1 MFYFIRFSISLF
13 YNINWDYTVSI
24 TKGSLYIVATP
35 IGNMGDITE
44 RALKTLATV
53 DIIAVEDTRRS
64 GQLLRNFEI
73 STQMVAVHEHNER
86 QICDSLLER
95 IEKGENIAL
104 ISDAGTPLLSD
115 PGYFLVNQAKMKGI
129 SVVPIPGVSAVITAL
144 SVAGLP
150 TDRFIFEGFL
160 PAKSAARQKKL
171 NENKNDVRTLIFYE
185 APHRIVEMLK
195 DCQLVF
201 GGQRKVV
208 LARELTKTFETVHG
222 GILDEL
228 IPWVE
233 ADENQRKGEF
243 VVLVQG
249 AKVREDTGVDP
260 ESERILLILLKDL
273 PVKQAAALA
282 ANITGLKK
290 NALYQFALEL
300 KEK

>member
-1 MFYFIRFSISLF
+1 MSFK
-13 YNINWDYTVSI
+13 
-24 TKGSLYIVATP
+24 KGSLYIVATP
-35 IGNMGDITE
+35 IGNMGDMTE
-44 RALKTLATV
+44 RAQQTLGDV
-53 DIIAVEDTRRS
+53 DVIAVEDTRRS
-64 GQLLRNFEI
+64 GQLLRHFEI
-73 STQMVAVHEHNER
+73 STPMIAVHEHNER
-86 QICDSLLER
+86 QICDSLLSR

-115 PGYFLVNQAKMKGI
+115 PGYFLVNQAREREL

-160 PAKSAARQKKL
+160 PAKSTARQQKL
-171 NENKNDVRTLIFYE
+171 EKLKEDMRTVIFYE

-195 DCQLVF
+195 DCQTVF
-201 GGQRKVV
+201 GGMRKVV
-208 LARELTKTFETVHG
+208 IARELTKTFETVHG
-222 GILDEL
+222 DTLEKL

-233 ADENQRKGEF
+233 ADENQKKGEF
-243 VVLVQG
+243 VVLLHG
-249 AKVREDTGVDP
+249 AAAREETDLDA

-282 ANITGLKK
+282 ASITGLKK
-290 NALYQFALEL
+290 NALYQFALKL

>member
-1 MFYFIRFSISLF
+1 MSFI
-13 YNINWDYTVSI
+13 
-24 TKGSLYIVATP
+24 KGSLFIVATP

-44 RALKTLATV
+44 RALKTLENV
-53 DIIAVEDTRRS
+53 DVIAVEDTRRS
-64 GQLLRNFEI
+64 GQLLHHFEI
-73 STQMVAVHEHNER
+73 STPMIAVHEHNER
-86 QICDSLLER
+86 QICDSLLDR

-115 PGYFLVNQAKMKGI
+115 PGYFLVSQARDREVH
-129 SVVPIPGVSAVITAL
+129 VVPIPGVSAVITAL

-160 PAKSAARQKKL
+160 PAKSSARQQKL
-171 NENKNDVRTLIFYE
+171 EKLKEDTRTVIFYE
-185 APHRIVEMLK
+185 APHRIIEMLK
-195 DCQLVF
+195 DCQLIF
-201 GGQRKVV
+201 GSQRKVV

-222 GILDEL
+222 DTLEEL

-233 ADENQRKGEF
+233 ADNNQKKGEF
-243 VVLVQG
+243 VVLVHG
-249 AKVREDTGVDP
+249 AVAREDTGIDA

-273 PVKQAAALA
+273 PVKQAASLA

-290 NALYQFALEL
+290 NAFYQFALKL

>member
-1 MFYFIRFSISLF
+1 MSFK
-13 YNINWDYTVSI
+13 
-24 TKGSLYIVATP
+24 KGSLYIVATP
-35 IGNMGDITE
+35 IGNMGDMTE
-44 RALKTLATV
+44 RAQKILSDV
-53 DIIAVEDTRRS
+53 DVIAVEDTRRS
-64 GQLLRNFEI
+64 GQLLRHFDI
-73 STQMVAVHEHNER
+73 STPMISVHEHNER

-95 IEKGENIAL
+95 IEKGESIAL

-115 PGYFLVNQAKMKGI
+115 PGYFLVNQARKRDI

-150 TDRFIFEGFL
+150 TDRFVFEGFL
-160 PAKSAARQKKL
+160 PAKSAARQQKL
-171 NENKNDVRTLIFYE
+171 EKLKDDARTVIFYE
-185 APHRIVEMLK
+185 APHRIIEMLK
-195 DCQLVF
+195 DCQQVF

-222 GILDEL
+222 DNLDTL

-249 AKVREDTGVDP
+249 AQMREDTGIDA

-300 KEK
+300 KDK

>member
-1 MFYFIRFSISLF
+1 MSFK
-13 YNINWDYTVSI
+13 
-24 TKGSLYIVATP
+24 KGSLYIVATP
-35 IGNMGDITE
+35 IGNMGDMTE
-44 RALKTLATV
+44 RAQKTLTEV
-53 DIIAVEDTRRS
+53 DVIAVEDTRRS
-64 GQLLRNFEI
+64 GQLLRNFDI
-73 STQMVAVHEHNER
+73 STPMTAVHEHNER
-86 QICDSLLER
+86 QICASLLER
-95 IEKGENIAL
+95 IEKGESIAL

-115 PGYFLVNQAKMKGI
+115 PGYFLVNQAREKNI

-150 TDRFIFEGFL
+150 TDRFVFEGFL
-160 PAKSAARQKKL
+160 PAKTTARQQKL
-171 NENKNDVRTLIFYE
+171 ENLKDDVRTVIFYE

-195 DCQLVF
+195 DCQSVF

-222 GILDEL
+222 DVLDEL

-249 AKVREDTGVDP
+249 AEAREDSGIDA
-260 ESERILLILLKDL
+260 EAERILLILLKDL
-273 PVKQAAALA
+273 AVKQAAALA

-290 NALYQFALEL
+290 NALYQRALEL
-300 KEK
+300 KDK

>member
-1 MFYFIRFSISLF
+1 MSF
-13 YNINWDYTVSI
+13 N
-24 TKGSLYIVATP
+24 KGSLYIVATP
-35 IGNMGDITE
+35 IGNMGDMTE
-44 RALKTLATV
+44 RAQKTLSEV
-53 DIIAVEDTRRS
+53 DVIAVEDTRRS
-64 GQLLRNFEI
+64 GQLLRNFNI
-73 STQMVAVHEHNER
+73 STPMIAVHEHNER
-86 QICDSLLER
+86 QICSSLLER
-95 IEKGENIAL
+95 IENGESIAL

-115 PGYFLVNQAKMKGI
+115 PGYFLVNQARERNLPVI
-129 SVVPIPGVSAVITAL
+129 PIPGVSAVITAL

-150 TDRFIFEGFL
+150 TDRFVFEGFL
-160 PAKSAARQKKL
+160 PAKSTARQQKL
-171 NENKNDVRTLIFYE
+171 EKLKADSRTIIFYE

-195 DCQLVF
+195 DCQQVF

-222 GILDEL
+222 DVLDAL
-228 IPWVE
+228 VPWVE

-249 AKVREDTGVDP
+249 AAAREEAGIDA

-282 ANITGLKK
+282 ASITGLKK

-300 KEK
+300 KDK

>member
-1 MFYFIRFSISLF
+1 MSFK
-13 YNINWDYTVSI
+13 
-24 TKGSLYIVATP
+24 KGSLYIVATP
-35 IGNMGDITE
+35 IGNMGDMTE
-44 RALKTLATV
+44 RAQNILKDV
-53 DIIAVEDTRRS
+53 DVIAVEDTRRS

-73 STQMVAVHEHNER
+73 STPMIAVHEHNER

-95 IEKGENIAL
+95 ISKGESIAL

-115 PGYFLVNQAKMKGI
+115 PGYFLVNQARARDI

-150 TDRFIFEGFL
+150 TDRFVFEGFL
-160 PAKSAARQKKL
+160 PAKSAARQQRLEKL
-171 NENKNDVRTLIFYE
+171 KDDTRTVIFYE
-185 APHRIVEMLK
+185 APHRIVDMLK
-195 DCQLVF
+195 DCQLVY

-222 GILDEL
+222 DELDEL

-243 VVLVQG
+243 VVLMQG
-249 AKVREDTGVDP
+249 AETREDKGIDA

-282 ANITGLKK
+282 ASITGFKK

-300 KEK
+300 KK

>member
-1 MFYFIRFSISLF
+1 
-13 YNINWDYTVSI
+13 VSFK
-24 TKGSLYIVATP
+24 KGSLYIVATP
-35 IGNMGDITE
+35 IGNMGDMTE
-44 RALKTLATV
+44 RALTTLADV
-53 DIIAVEDTRRS
+53 DVIAVEDTRRS

-73 STQMVAVHEHNER
+73 STPMIAVHEHNER
-86 QICDSLLER
+86 QICDSLLAR

-115 PGYFLVNQAKMKGI
+115 PGYFLVSQARERDI

-150 TDRFIFEGFL
+150 TDRFAFEGFL
-160 PAKSAARQKKL
+160 PAKSTARQQKL
-171 NENKNDVRTLIFYE
+171 EKLKDETRTVIFYE

-195 DCQLVF
+195 DCQLVL

-222 GILDEL
+222 DVLEKL

-243 VVLVQG
+243 VVLLQG
-249 AKVREDTGVDP
+249 AQMREDKEIDA

-290 NALYQFALEL
+290 NALYQLALSL
-300 KEK
+300 KDK

>member
-1 MFYFIRFSISLF
+1 MSFK
-13 YNINWDYTVSI
+13 
-24 TKGSLYIVATP
+24 KGSLYIVATP
-35 IGNMGDITE
+35 IGNMGDMTE
-44 RALKTLATV
+44 RALKTLIDV
-53 DIIAVEDTRRS
+53 DVIAVEDTRRS
-64 GQLLRNFEI
+64 GQLLHNFEI
-73 STQMVAVHEHNER
+73 STPMIAVHEHNER

-95 IEKGENIAL
+95 IERGENIAL

-115 PGYFLVNQAKMKGI
+115 PGYFLVNQARERGLN
-129 SVVPIPGVSAVITAL
+129 VVPIPGVSAVITAL

-160 PAKSAARQKKL
+160 PSKSSARQQKL
-171 NENKNDVRTLIFYE
+171 ENLKDDGRTLIFYE
-185 APHRIVEMLK
+185 APHRIIEMLK
-195 DCQLVF
+195 DCQKVF

-208 LARELTKTFETVHG
+208 IARELTKTFETVHG
-222 GILDEL
+222 DVLDGL

-233 ADENQRKGEF
+233 ADENQKKGEF

-249 AKVREDTGVDP
+249 AETREDTGVDA

-290 NALYQFALEL
+290 NALYQYALQL
-300 KEK
+300 KNEKA

>member
-1 MFYFIRFSISLF
+1 M
-13 YNINWDYTVSI
+13 
-24 TKGSLYIVATP
+24 YIVATP
-35 IGNMGDITE
+35 IGNMGDMTE
-44 RALKTLATV
+44 RAQKTLTEV
-53 DIIAVEDTRRS
+53 DVIAVEDTRRS
-64 GQLLRNFEI
+64 GQLLRNFDI
-73 STQMVAVHEHNER
+73 STPMTAVHEHNER
-86 QICDSLLER
+86 QICASLLER
-95 IEKGENIAL
+95 IENGENIAL

-115 PGYFLVNQAKMKGI
+115 PGYFLVNQAREKNI
-129 SVVPIPGVSAVITAL
+129 PVVPIPGVSAVITAL

-150 TDRFIFEGFL
+150 TDRFVFEGFL
-160 PAKSAARQKKL
+160 PAKTTARQQKL
-171 NENKNDVRTLIFYE
+171 QNLKDDVRTVIFYE

-222 GILDEL
+222 DVLDKL

-249 AKVREDTGVDP
+249 AEAREDTGIDA
-260 ESERILLILLKDL
+260 EAERILLILLKDL
-273 PVKQAAALA
+273 PVKKAAALA

-290 NALYQFALEL
+290 NALYQYALQL
-300 KEK
+300 KDEKA

>member
-1 MFYFIRFSISLF
+1 
-13 YNINWDYTVSI
+13 VSFK
-24 TKGSLYIVATP
+24 KGSLYIVATP
-35 IGNMGDITE
+35 IGNMGDMTE
-44 RALKTLATV
+44 RAQQTLGDV
-53 DIIAVEDTRRS
+53 DVIAVEDTRRS
-64 GQLLRNFEI
+64 GQLLRHFEI
-73 STQMVAVHEHNER
+73 STPMIAVHEHNER
-86 QICDSLLER
+86 QICDSLLSR

-115 PGYFLVNQAKMKGI
+115 PGYFLVNQAREREL

-160 PAKSAARQKKL
+160 PAKSTARQQKL
-171 NENKNDVRTLIFYE
+171 EKLKEDMRTVIFYE

-195 DCQLVF
+195 DCQTVF
-201 GGQRKVV
+201 GGMRKVV
-208 LARELTKTFETVHG
+208 IARELTKTFETVHG
-222 GILDEL
+222 DTLEKL

-233 ADENQRKGEF
+233 ADENQKKGEF
-243 VVLVQG
+243 VVLLHG
-249 AKVREDTGVDP
+249 AAAREETDLDA

-282 ANITGLKK
+282 ASITGLKK
-290 NALYQFALEL
+290 NALYQFALKL

>member
-1 MFYFIRFSISLF
+1 MSLKIGSLF
-13 YNINWDYTVSI
+13 
-24 TKGSLYIVATP
+24 IVATP
-35 IGNMGDITE
+35 IGNMGDMTE
-44 RALKTLATV
+44 RALKTLSDV
-53 DIIAVEDTRRS
+53 DVIAVEDTRRS
-64 GQLLRNFEI
+64 GQLLHNFEI
-73 STQMVAVHEHNER
+73 STPMIAVHEHNER
-86 QICDSLLER
+86 QICDSLLDR
-95 IEKGENIAL
+95 IAKGENIAL

-115 PGYFLVNQAKMKGI
+115 PGYFLVNQARERDI
-129 SVVPIPGVSAVITAL
+129 HVVPIPGVSAVITAL

-150 TDRFIFEGFL
+150 TDRFVFEGFL
-160 PAKSAARQKKL
+160 PSKSTARQQKL
-171 NENKNDVRTLIFYE
+171 EKLKDDTRTVIFYE

-195 DCQLVF
+195 DCLKIF

-222 GILDEL
+222 DELEAL

-233 ADENQRKGEF
+233 ADNNQQRGEF
-243 VVLVQG
+243 VVLVHG
-249 AKVREDTGVDP
+249 ATAREDTGIDADA
-260 ESERILLILLKDL
+260 ERILLILLKDL

>member
-1 MFYFIRFSISLF
+1 
-13 YNINWDYTVSI
+13 VSFK
-24 TKGSLYIVATP
+24 KGSLYIVATP
-35 IGNMGDITE
+35 IGNMGDMTE
-44 RALKTLATV
+44 RAQKILSDV
-53 DIIAVEDTRRS
+53 DVIAVEDTRRS
-64 GQLLRNFEI
+64 GQLLRHFDI
-73 STQMVAVHEHNER
+73 STPMIAVHEHNER

-95 IEKGENIAL
+95 IEKGESIAL

-115 PGYFLVNQAKMKGI
+115 PGYFLVNQARKRDI

-150 TDRFIFEGFL
+150 TDRFVFEGFL
-160 PAKSAARQKKL
+160 PAKSAARQQKL
-171 NENKNDVRTLIFYE
+171 EKLKDDARTVIFYE
-185 APHRIVEMLK
+185 APHRIIEMLK
-195 DCQLVF
+195 DCQQVF

-208 LARELTKTFETVHG
+208 LARELTKTFETIRG
-222 GILDEL
+222 DNLDTL

-249 AKVREDTGVDP
+249 AQMREDTGIDA

-282 ANITGLKK
+282 ASITGLKK

-300 KEK
+300 KDK

>member
-1 MFYFIRFSISLF
+1 M
-13 YNINWDYTVSI
+13 
-24 TKGSLYIVATP
+24 YIVATP
-35 IGNMGDITE
+35 IGNMGDMTE
-44 RALKTLATV
+44 RAQKVLSDV

-73 STQMVAVHEHNER
+73 STAMIAVHEHNER

-95 IEKGENIAL
+95 IENGESIAL

-115 PGYFLVNQAKMKGI
+115 PGYILVNQAREREI
-129 SVVPIPGVSAVITAL
+129 TVVPIPGVSAVITAL

-150 TDRFIFEGFL
+150 TDRFVFEGFL
-160 PAKSAARQKKL
+160 PAKSSARQHRLEKL
-171 NENKNDVRTLIFYE
+171 KDDGRTLIFYE

-195 DCQLVF
+195 DCQLIF

-222 GILDEL
+222 DALDTL

-249 AKVREDTGVDP
+249 AEAREDTGIDA
-260 ESERILLILLKDL
+260 ESERILLILLKNL
-273 PVKQAAALA
+273 PVKQAAALT

-300 KEK
+300 KDK

>member
-1 MFYFIRFSISLF
+1 
-13 YNINWDYTVSI
+13 VSFK
-24 TKGSLYIVATP
+24 KGSLYIVATP
-35 IGNMGDITE
+35 IGNMGDMTE
-44 RALKTLATV
+44 RALKTLTEV
-53 DIIAVEDTRRS
+53 DVIAVEDTRRS

-73 STQMVAVHEHNER
+73 STPMTAVHEHNER
-86 QICDSLLER
+86 QICASLLEK
-95 IEKGENIAL
+95 IENGESIAL

-115 PGYFLVNQAKMKGI
+115 PGYFLVNQARERNLT
-129 SVVPIPGVSAVITAL
+129 VVPIPGVSAVITAL

-150 TDRFIFEGFL
+150 TDRFVFEGFL
-160 PAKSAARQKKL
+160 PAKSTARQQKL
-171 NENKNDVRTLIFYE
+171 EKLKDENRTVIFYE

-222 GILDEL
+222 DVLDEL

-243 VVLVQG
+243 VVLVHG
-249 AKVREDTGVDP
+249 AEARDETGIDA

-290 NALYQFALEL
+290 NALYQHALAL
-300 KEK
+300 RDK